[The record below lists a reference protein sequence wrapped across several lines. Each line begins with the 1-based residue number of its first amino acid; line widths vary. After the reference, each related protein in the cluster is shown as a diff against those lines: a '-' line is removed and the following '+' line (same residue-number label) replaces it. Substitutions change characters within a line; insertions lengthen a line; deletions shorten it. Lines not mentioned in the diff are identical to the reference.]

1 MYITRENILCEVEVH
16 WCDRMTE
23 LVQQNMIGDA
33 DALFSEF
40 VVDGKEP
47 FEHEWIF
54 LSYHGAIS

>member
-1 MYITRENILCEVEVH
+1 MNITREEILSEVEVY

-23 LVQQNMIGDA
+23 LVQQNTIGDA

-47 FEHEWIF
+47 FDSKWVF
-54 LSYHGAIS
+54 VSYHKAIS